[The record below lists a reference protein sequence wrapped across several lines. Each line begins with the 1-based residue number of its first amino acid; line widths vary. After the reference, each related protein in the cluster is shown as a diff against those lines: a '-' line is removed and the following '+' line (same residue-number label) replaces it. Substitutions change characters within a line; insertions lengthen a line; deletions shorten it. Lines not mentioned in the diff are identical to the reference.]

1 MSDTVEKNQNYPKPN
16 DFVLSP
22 SFETARIQL
31 HSLIVKFSPHTIPTS
46 VKYCGHRWTSV
57 MESMW
62 DEKDGL
68 LRCYRKFKDHR
79 NFRVGFIEKVFKK
92 ASEIKVLNDLNDQT
106 TVHSISI
113 LNEIGITYFRVKNHS
128 EERRKIRNETIKK
141 RKEGMKVL
149 EQGMGLFPE
158 PAVIPAQVF
167 ETPVSVENNLPEDF
181 GGVKVVSSKNTITPK
196 KINFEEKSLKT
207 PSTVSNKKPKPNRNI
222 DGIKNFDSYQKN
234 LSNLFDKISST
245 IENINIPGAASNE
258 KEKSDV
264 EKLTELLSVKKIL
277 DDNNID
283 STVIQTK
290 IENILKNMS

>member
-1 MSDTVEKNQNYPKPN
+1 M
-16 DFVLSP
+16 
-22 SFETARIQL
+22 
-31 HSLIVKFSPHTIPTS
+31 
-46 VKYCGHRWTSV
+46 
-57 MESMW
+57 
-62 DEKDGL
+62 
-68 LRCYRKFKDHR
+68 
-79 NFRVGFIEKVFKK
+79 
-92 ASEIKVLNDLNDQT
+92 
-106 TVHSISI
+106 
-113 LNEIGITYFRVKNHS
+113 
-128 EERRKIRNETIKK
+128 
-141 RKEGMKVL
+141 
-149 EQGMGLFPE
+149 
-158 PAVIPAQVF
+158 
-167 ETPVSVENNLPEDF
+167 
-181 GGVKVVSSKNTITPK
+181 
-196 KINFEEKSLKT
+196 KT